1 MPQRPGSSAIALTC
15 SIVLLGFA
23 LQVADGFYHP
33 TALAALLASL
43 AGAALGVLWLP
54 ETLEDS
60 SRSSRLLTICMTAGV
75 ACHGVALLASRPAMY
90 LPPDVS
96 LTPFRAGVAAVLALT
111 VAGCALR
118 ALARWWFPLVLA
130 TTLALGAW
138 TIAASPHPR
147 IDVIEV
153 HRAAFEA
160 LTSGRNPYSITFR
173 NVYGADSGFYR
184 EDVVRGDRVLFGYP
198 YPPLNLLAT
207 IPAHLVAREY
217 RYAHLAAL
225 VAAAALIGYS
235 TSTLRAK
242 LAAVLL
248 LTSPRVFFVIEQG
261 WTEPVAMAV
270 LALTTFLLVR
280 RPAWS
285 SWTGGLLLA
294 TKQYLGFALPLL
306 WKAGRSRPEGA
317 TAYVGRALLVGAI
330 VTGPFAIWDP
340 RAFVET
346 VVLLQAREPFRLDS
360 LSLASWAAR
369 QGWGQT
375 PMSIAVV
382 GGLLCLAL
390 TLWRTPNTAAGFTA
404 ALALTSFGSF
414 TLGSKAFCNYYVFV
428 IGALCC
434 TLAAIDNGSPETD
447 TGARR
452 RAEPAPTGDPA
463 YVHPGLQLRERVQPW
478 SATMRG
484 PAAP

>member
-1 MPQRPGSSAIALTC
+1 MITLACVLRRPGSSAIALTC

-43 AGAALGVLWLP
+43 AVAAVGVLWLP
-54 ETLEDS
+54 EALEDPG
-60 SRSSRLLTICMTAGV
+60 RSPHLLTICMAAGV
-75 ACHGVALLASRPAMY
+75 ACHGVALLASTPAMY

-96 LTPFRAGVAAVLALT
+96 LSPFRSGVAAVLTLT

-118 ALARWWFPLVLA
+118 ALSRWWFPLVLA

-153 HRAAFEA
+153 HRAAFDA
-160 LTSGRNPYSITFR
+160 LESGRNPYSITFR
-173 NVYGADSGFYR
+173 NVYGPNSGFYS
-184 EDVVRGDRVLFGYP
+184 EGVVRGDRVLFGYP
-198 YPPLNLLAT
+198 YPPLNLLVAM
-207 IPAHLVAREY
+207 PAHLVAREY

-242 LAAVLL
+242 LAAALL

-261 WTEPVAMAV
+261 WTEPVAMAM

-317 TAYVGRALLVGAI
+317 AAYVGRALLAGAI
-330 VTGPFAIWDP
+330 VTVPFAIWDP
-340 RAFVET
+340 RAFAET

-375 PMSIAVV
+375 PMITAVA
-382 GGLLCLAL
+382 GGLLSLAL
-390 TLWRTPNTAAGFTA
+390 SLWRTPNTAAGFA
-404 ALALTSFGSF
+404 GSLALTSLGSF

-434 TLAAIDNGSPETD
+434 TLAAIADRRPEIGA
-447 TGARR
+447 GARR
-452 RAEPAPTGDPA
+452 RKEPAVTGA
-463 YVHPGLQLRERVQPW
+463 QHGK
-478 SATMRG
+478 
-484 PAAP
+484 